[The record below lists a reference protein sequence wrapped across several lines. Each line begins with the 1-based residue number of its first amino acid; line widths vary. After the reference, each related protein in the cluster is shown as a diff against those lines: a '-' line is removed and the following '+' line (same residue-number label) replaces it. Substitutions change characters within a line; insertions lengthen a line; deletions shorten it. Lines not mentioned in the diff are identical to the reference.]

1 MAIVVE
7 QEKKGGS
14 ALAFLSWIILI
25 ILIGFAAFYIF
36 FKNPELIDYT
46 SSNDTSS
53 VIDFSSVKINPDQIL
68 ENSKFKELKTYI
80 NPSGQTEIGRPNPFL
95 PL

>member
-7 QEKKGGS
+7 QEKKGGN

-25 ILIGFAAFYIF
+25 VLIGFAAFYIF
-36 FKNPELIDYT
+36 FKNPEIVDYT
-46 SSNDTSS
+46 SSDETSS
-53 VIDFSSVKINPDQIL
+53 AVDFSSIKINPDQIL
-68 ENSKFKELKTYI
+68 DDSKFKELKTYV
-80 NPSGQTEIGRPNPFL
+80 NPTGQTETGRPNPFL

>member
-25 ILIGFAAFYIF
+25 VLIGFAAFYIF
-36 FKNPELIDYT
+36 FKNPELVDYT
-46 SSNDTSS
+46 GSSDTENVLNLSS
-53 VIDFSSVKINPDQIL
+53 IKIDPDQVL
-68 ENSKFKELKTYI
+68 ENSKFKELKTYV
-80 NPSGQTEIGRPNPFL
+80 NPAGQTEIGRPNPFL